1 MERVRTL
8 IKKLQEQCESGADTA
23 SMLTTLQMLQ
33 AEVLSQSGQHKAP
46 IERKV
51 AVVMPVS
58 FTMSNNVTIIEESK
72 HEEKILEVLQV
83 DEEEIEAELAQIKKH
98 AKSLQSHSHHQ
109 QSVLNFDPF
118 EEVPT
123 LAHQQPVRKEEELFT
138 EKIQYPEPT
147 VFSIDLNDKLKQVR
161 TELSQ
166 TLSETPIKDLRK
178 AIGINDRFQFISE
191 LFRGDEAMYER
202 SIKTIQGFTIFAE
215 AEFWIRR
222 ELKVKIG
229 WLDTDPFVKQFDELI
244 RRRFL

>member
-1 MERVRTL
+1 MERVKTL
-8 IKKLQEQCESGADTA
+8 IRKLQEQFEAGADTA
-23 SMLTTLQMLQ
+23 SMLSTIQMLQ
-33 AEVLSQSGQHKAP
+33 AEVLSHTEKSQAP
-46 IERKV
+46 TERKV
-51 AVVMPVS
+51 AIVMPVS
-58 FTMSNNVTIIEESK
+58 FAISHQPPAFESSPF
-72 HEEKILEVLQV
+72 EEKIVEVLQV
-83 DEEEIEAELAQIKKH
+83 DEKEIEAELAQIKKH
-98 AKSLQSHSHHQ
+98 AKSLQSLSHHQ
-109 QSVLNFDPF
+109 QAVLNFDPF

-123 LAHQQPVRKEEELFT
+123 LAHQQPVRKEEELFA
-138 EKIQYPEPT
+138 EKIHYPEPA
-147 VFSIDLNDKLKQVR
+147 VLPQDLNDKLKQVR

-202 SIKTIQGFTIFAE
+202 SIKTIQGFTIYAE

-229 WLDTDPFVKQFDELI
+229 WLDADPFVKQFDDLI

>member
-1 MERVRTL
+1 MERVKTL
-8 IKKLQEQCESGADTA
+8 IRKLQDQCESGADA
-23 SMLTTLQMLQ
+23 AAMLSTLQMLQ
-33 AEVLSQSGQHKAP
+33 AEIISKSVP
-46 IERKV
+46 DNTRIERKV

-58 FTMSNNVTIIEESK
+58 YTMAFNKTSSGEPER
-72 HEEKILEVLQV
+72 EEKIIEVLQV
-83 DEEEIEAELAQIKKH
+83 DEKEIEEELAQIKKH
-98 AKSLQSHSHHQ
+98 AKSLQSLSGHQ
-109 QSVLNFDPF
+109 QTMLNFDPF

-123 LAHQQPVRKEEELFT
+123 LAHQQTVRKEEILFN

-147 VFSIDLNDKLKQVR
+147 ELPKDLNDKLKQVR

-202 SIKTIQGFTIFAE
+202 SIKTIQGFTIYAE

-229 WLDTDPFVKQFDELI
+229 WLDSDAMVKQFDELV

>member
-1 MERVRTL
+1 MERVKTL
-8 IKKLQEQCESGADTA
+8 IGRLQEQCESGADTA
-23 SMLTTLQMLQ
+23 SMLSTLQMLQ
-33 AEVLSQSGQHKAP
+33 AEILSKSVP
-46 IERKV
+46 DNTRVERKV

-58 FTMSNNVTIIEESK
+58 YTMPVNKTTVDEPK
-72 HEEKILEVLQV
+72 REEKIIKVLQV
-83 DEEEIEAELAQIKKH
+83 DEKEIEAELAQIKKH
-98 AKSLQSHSHHQ
+98 AKSLQSLSHHQ
-109 QSVLNFDPF
+109 QAVLNFDPF

-138 EKIQYPEPT
+138 EKIQYPDSPDLPK
-147 VFSIDLNDKLKQVR
+147 DLNDKLKQVR

-202 SIKTIQGFTIFAE
+202 SIKTIQGFTIYAE

-229 WLDTDPFVKQFDELI
+229 WLDADPMVKQFDDLV